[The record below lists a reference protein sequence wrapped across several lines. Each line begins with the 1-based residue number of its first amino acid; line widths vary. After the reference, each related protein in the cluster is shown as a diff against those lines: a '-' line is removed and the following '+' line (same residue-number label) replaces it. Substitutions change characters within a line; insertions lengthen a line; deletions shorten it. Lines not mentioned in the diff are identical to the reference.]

1 VSMREIG
8 RVVLVQIQQASLKVG
23 EKPHVRYD
31 PAPLLGVDSL
41 LLTPSG
47 VVGLMADGGRLV
59 DVHNAL
65 HPATKNQRGLNDISI
80 GFTSH
85 YRAMRDRFGPHMA
98 DGCAGE
104 NILVEAD
111 DSFTLADLAGR
122 LAIQNPATGE
132 IVYLSDLIVAAPC
145 APFSHFA
152 ANQGPQLPAEVLK
165 QTLQFLND
173 GRRGFYVQLA
183 EGQREG
189 RVQAG
194 DRVFV
199 VDPANH

>member
-1 VSMREIG
+1 MREIG
-8 RVVLVQIQQASLKVG
+8 RVKLVQIQQSSLKVG
-23 EKPHVRYD
+23 ERLHVRYD
-31 PAPLLGVDSL
+31 PAPLLVVDSL

-47 VVGLMADGGRLV
+47 VVGLTADGGRLI
-59 DVHNAL
+59 DIHNAQ
-65 HPATKNQRGLNDISI
+65 HPESKNQRGANDISI

-85 YRAMRDRFGPHMA
+85 YQAMRERFGAHLA

-104 NILVEAD
+104 NILIEAD
-111 DSFTLADLAGR
+111 DAFKLADLAGR
-122 LAIQNPATGE
+122 VAIHNSTTGE
-132 IVYLSDLIVAAPC
+132 IVELSELLVAAPC

-152 ANQGPQLPAEVLK
+152 ANQSELPPQALK

-183 EGQREG
+183 EGQRTG
-189 RVQAG
+189 QVQAG

-199 VDPANH
+199 ADADP